1 MLISLLLSNQNHL
14 SKVVDSSG
22 VVLLLNKLNLKF
34 DHVFCRVTAD
44 AFILRSRK
52 FDLAVKNLV
61 IEKFNHKTRKTS
73 SVAE

>member
-14 SKVVDSSG
+14 SKVLDSSG
-22 VVLLLNKLNLKF
+22 VVLFLNKLDFMF
-34 DHVFCRVTAD
+34 DHVFYGVTAD
-44 AFILRSRK
+44 AFILSSRK